1 MSEIT
6 IYRTFYDQTH
16 YHIGIDSALERIRS
30 GKSRKQVEYANATD
44 DIKEFS
50 ARKKQLPC
58 IMFAGKF
65 NRRAITGLEQHSGFI
80 CLDYD
85 KFPDSDTMHVWRD
98 TLEADEYTY
107 CVFTSPSGSGLKRLV
122 KVPIPAP
129 FDSTYLIHK
138 AYFRA
143 LQAQYECPYFD
154 ANMFDVSRIC
164 FESYDQELQINPE
177 SRVWTGQIFDPA
189 PIQVEY
195 NKASLSEQET
205 VRRLLLWAERKYP
218 IVIGY
223 RNANLYRL
231 CCSLNDFGI
240 NYDHAFSVCSQ
251 FQSDDFKLSEIET
264 TLRSA
269 YKKTGK
275 HGSLRF

>member
-6 IYRTFYDQTH
+6 IYRTFYDMQP
-16 YHIGIDSALERIRS
+16 YHIGIDTALERIRS
-30 GKSRKQVEYANATD
+30 GKSRQQVEYANATD
-44 DIKEFS
+44 DPKEFS
-50 ARKKQLPC
+50 TRKKQLPC
-58 IMFAGKF
+58 IIFAGKF
-65 NRRAITGLEQHSGFI
+65 ERRAINGLIEHSGFI

-85 KFPDSDTMHVWRD
+85 KFPDSDTLQVWRD

-107 CVFTSPSGSGLKRLV
+107 CVFTSPSGRGLKRLV
-122 KVPIPAP
+122 RVPIPKP

-138 AYFRA
+138 AYFRS

-164 FESYDQELQINPE
+164 FESYDPELQINPD
-177 SRVWTGQIFDPA
+177 SRIWEGLKYDP
-189 PIQVEY
+189 PSIQVVY

-231 CCSLNDFGI
+231 CCSFNDFGI

-264 TLRSA
+264 TLKSA
-269 YKKTGK
+269 YRKTNKFGTLK
-275 HGSLRF
+275 F